1 MATSTAFAH
10 PFASTVKTFKTASG
24 KSGRFYSLPAL
35 TKQFPGVARLPV
47 SLRIVLESVLRHC
60 DGERVLPEH
69 VAELANWQPQA
80 ERTQEIPFVVARVV
94 HVRRHRRVLAEEP
107 GAAIGVEAFGPDFL
121 DALDIGTGA
130 GKHLEP
136 RMDGLEIHRQRL
148 GPL

>member
-1 MATSTAFAH
+1 MAQPSPTASPAKFTH

-35 TKQFPGVARLPV
+35 AREFPGVSRLPV

-80 ERTQEIPFVVARVV
+80 ERTQEIPFTVARVV
-94 HVRRHRRVLAEEP
+94 LQDFTGVP
-107 GAAIGVEAFGPDFL
+107 CWPIWPPCAAWPSGWAR
-121 DALDIGTGA
+121 T
-130 GKHLEP
+130 P
-136 RMDGLEIHRQRL
+136 RKSNRWCRWTWWWTTR
-148 GPL
+148 